1 MGKESYFTA
10 KYLVSLPERDA
21 GVMASV
27 VRVHPSRVDAH
38 KRSKGKIFR
47 REPVILH
54 NRATGLQTIR
64 FALGAGGLNLRSPN
78 AIGIDHDTAD
88 ALGICSGAKSKEVE
102 VIVSPA
108 SYFRVVFYFIK
119 HPDWGYRVATH
130 LGLGG
135 LVFGIVGASLAILSF
150 F

>member
-1 MGKESYFTA
+1 MGKKSYFTA
-10 KYLVSLPERDA
+10 KYLVSLPDRDA

-38 KRSKGKIFR
+38 KRSEGKIFR
-47 REPVILH
+47 REPVVLR
-54 NRATGLQTIR
+54 NPETGLSTIR

-88 ALGICSGAKSKEVE
+88 ALGICSLNNNRAVE
-102 VIVSPA
+102 ITVSPA
-108 SYFRVVFYFIK
+108 SYFRVVRYFLT

-130 LGLGG
+130 LGFGG
-135 LVFGIVGASLAILSF
+135 LVFGVIGAGLAISSIL
-150 F
+150 

>member
-1 MGKESYFTA
+1 MGRKSYFTA

-38 KRSKGKIFR
+38 KRVKGKIFR
-47 REPVILH
+47 REPVVLH
-54 NRATGLQTIR
+54 NLETGLRTIR
-64 FALGAGGLNLRSPN
+64 FALGAGRMDLRSPN

-88 ALGICSGAKSKEVE
+88 ALGICSIKTKRTVE
-102 VIVSPA
+102 VTVSPA
-108 SYFRVVFYFIK
+108 SYLRVVLYFMK

-135 LVFGIVGASLAILSF
+135 LIFGVVGAGLAIASIL
-150 F
+150 